1 MGLPLRD
8 CADRS
13 GSGRDQLAVIV
24 DALRQSGVALTAAI
38 VFGSVARGSAN
49 AESDLDLAVVAEHE
63 LSAGQR
69 SHLIEQLA
77 EVTGRPVDL
86 VDLRRVGEPLLGEI
100 LRDGLRLFG
109 ADDMMKALILRHIYA
124 DADFVPLQRRI
135 LAERRQAWIGA

>member
-1 MGLPLRD
+1 MT
-8 CADRS
+8 AH
-13 GSGRDQLAVIV
+13 DQLDVIV
-24 DALRQSGVALTAAI
+24 AALRQSGVALTAAI
-38 VFGSVARGSAN
+38 VFGSVARGSAS

-100 LRDGLRLFG
+100 LRDGMR
-109 ADDMMKALILRHIYA
+109 
-124 DADFVPLQRRI
+124 VRR
-135 LAERRQAWIGA
+135 